1 MIALRRALLV
11 HMNHCVETKPTHPPN
26 IGPVNIVFT
35 GLYVWVVP
43 VTSGNLYCTNY
54 LSTGNRYRLY
64 ISLKTISYFPG
75 FARSM
80 YIVYYETEN
89 HSNSKVHAI
98 VRMANFKVYVIWYQ
112 RASMRK
118 LASIA
123 FWVLGF

>member
-1 MIALRRALLV
+1 MKLIYSRVDLNLV
-11 HMNHCVETKPTHPPN
+11 SPDTKFSTKGSLF
-26 IGPVNIVFT
+26 GPVNIVFT

-43 VTSGNLYCTNY
+43 VTSGKLYCTNY

-64 ISLKTISYFPG
+64 ISLKTISYYPG

-123 FWVLGF
+123 F